1 MKKQKSIRAKKAITI
16 SRVSTEEQAKEERS
30 SLPAQ
35 VRDNRKYCEDKGLE
49 IIAEFSFDESASKD
63 KRRKFEK
70 AIKLIEDSEES
81 IALVVDRV
89 DRFQRSFRESIEFD
103 ELRKTGKIELHF
115 VRQGLTLHRNSSAY
129 ELMGWD
135 AHTMFARAYVLQLSE
150 NVKKGIKEKLAKGL
164 YPGYVPSGLKNVTV
178 DIGDNVFVKR
188 IEVDS
193 ERSHYIKR
201 IFQLY
206 ATGKYSLSQ
215 VAEIVNNSGFTIKKK
230 RVRNSSDKLEKT
242 NAHRATKT
250 DILTILKNPIYYG
263 EFLWRDPETG
273 ERRLYDSK
281 GSYPTLIEKSLFKQA
296 QIVINSNNSR
306 KGGYKKNTFKFRGLL
321 KCQFCGLT
329 MTPEEMS
336 RSYKNKNAKNIN
348 VVYYHCTNGKELVDP
363 GFYEKKFG
371 TDHSGV
377 RVAKKGKRKGE
388 TVVGCP
394 QRWWK
399 EKEIEDLILE
409 EFDMMH
415 YDPSVFEGLK
425 RLLRADYEERINMA
439 DSQIKGL
446 EAEYKKNG
454 KLIKSFTLKF
464 ATITD
469 KRLEADMLETYDQLK
484 VKQDELKDEIRIFEE
499 AKEIDTDDT
508 VDTLSLCCNLRE
520 HYLKLDLEE
529 KQELLILCFSKISL
543 MRGEYRLKKGKGRK
557 MNMDS
562 WSPILNEPFQTL
574 RSLKI
579 DELVAHEERRNSNL
593 TKIKDSKA
601 SPFP

>member
-1 MKKQKSIRAKKAITI
+1 MKTQKSIRARKAITI
-16 SRVSTEEQAKEERS
+16 NRVSTQEQAADHKS

-35 VRDNRKYCEDKGLE
+35 IRDNRQYCQDKKLE
-49 IIAEFSFDESASKD
+49 IIAEYSFDESAFKD
-63 KRRKFEK
+63 KRKKFGKVRKRVE
-70 AIKLIEDSEES
+70 ESEEC
-81 IALVVDRV
+81 IAIVADRV
-89 DRFQRSFRESIEFD
+89 DRFQRSFRESVEF
-103 ELRKTGKIELHF
+103 EKFRKTGEIELHF
-115 VRQGLTLHRNSSAY
+115 VGQGLILHRNSTAN
-129 ELMGWD
+129 ELITWHMH
-135 AHTMFARAYVLQLSE
+135 ALMAESYVLMLSD
-150 NVKKGIKEKLAKGL
+150 NVKKGIKEKLAKGQ
-164 YPGYVPSGLKNVTV
+164 YPGYVPTGLKNVTV
-178 DIGDNVFVKR
+178 DIGDNIFVKK
-188 IEVDS
+188 IELDS
-193 ERSHYIKR
+193 ERSHFIKK

-215 VAEIVNNSGFTIKKK
+215 VAEIVNNAGFTIKKK
-230 RVRNSSDKLEKT
+230 RVRNISDKLEKT

-329 MTPEEMS
+329 MTAEEMS
-336 RSYKNKNAKNIN
+336 RSYKNKSAKNVN
-348 VVYYHCTNGKELVDP
+348 TVYYHCSSGKALIDP
-363 GFYEKKFG
+363 GFYENKYG

-377 RVAKKGKRKGE
+377 RIAKKGKQKGE
-388 TVVGCP
+388 TIIGCP

-399 EKEIEDLILE
+399 EDEIEKIILE

-415 YDPSVFEGLK
+415 YDDSVFEGLK

-446 EAEYKKNG
+446 EAEYKKNE

-469 KRLEADMLETYDQLK
+469 KRLEQDMMETYDQLK
-484 VKQDELKDEIRIFEE
+484 AKQDELKEEIRIFEE
-499 AKEIDTDDT
+499 AFNA
-508 VDTLSLCCNLRE
+508 NL
-520 HYLKLDLEE
+520 
-529 KQELLILCFSKISL
+529 
-543 MRGEYRLKKGKGRK
+543 
-557 MNMDS
+557 N
-562 WSPILNEPFQTL
+562 
-574 RSLKI
+574 
-579 DELVAHEERRNSNL
+579 
-593 TKIKDSKA
+593 
-601 SPFP
+601 

>member
-1 MKKQKSIRAKKAITI
+1 MKKQKSIRAVKAITI

-30 SLPAQ
+30 SLPSQ

-70 AIKLIEDSEES
+70 AIKLIENSEEC

-89 DRFQRSFRESIEFD
+89 DRFQRSFKESVEF
-103 ELRKTGKIELHF
+103 EEFRKTGKIELHF
-115 VRQGLTLHRNSSAY
+115 VRQGLTLHRNSTAY

-150 NVKKGIKEKLAKGL
+150 NIRKGIKEKLAKGE
-164 YPGYVPSGLKNVTV
+164 YPGYVPTGLRNVTV
-178 DIGDNVFVKR
+178 DVGDNTFVNK

-193 ERSHYIKR
+193 ERSHFIKR

-215 VAEIVNNSGFTIKKK
+215 VAEIVNNSGFTTKKK
-230 RVRNSSDKLEKT
+230 RVRNSSEKLEKT
-242 NAHRATKT
+242 NARRANKT
-250 DILTILKNPIYYG
+250 DIFNILKNPFYYG

-281 GSYPTLIEKSLFKQA
+281 GSYPTLIDKSLFKQA
-296 QIVINSNNSR
+296 QNVLNSNNRR
-306 KGGYKKNTFKFRGLL
+306 KGGYKKKTFKFRGLL
-321 KCQFCGLT
+321 KCQFCGSTL
-329 MTPEEMS
+329 TPEEMS
-336 RSYKNKNAKNIN
+336 RSYKNKSAKNAST
-348 VVYYHCTNGKELVDP
+348 VYYHCTSSKALVDP
-363 GFYEKKFG
+363 SFYEKKYG

-377 RVAKKGKRKGE
+377 HVARSGKRKGE
-388 TVVGCP
+388 KIIGCP

-399 EKEIEDLILE
+399 EDEIEKIILG

-415 YDPSVFEGLK
+415 YDPSVFERLK
-425 RLLRADYEERINMA
+425 KLLRADYEERINMA

-446 EAEYKKNG
+446 EAEYKKNE

-464 ATITD
+464 ASITD
-469 KRLEADMLETYDQLK
+469 KRLEQDMMKTYDLLK
-484 VKQDELKDEIRIFEE
+484 AKRDELKEEMRIFEE
-499 AKEIDTDDT
+499 AKEIDTDET
-508 VDTLSLCCNLRE
+508 VDTLTLCCNLRE
-520 HYLKLDLEE
+520 HYLKLNLEE
-529 KQELLILCFSKISL
+529 KQELILLCFSRISL

-557 MNMDS
+557 MHMDS

-579 DELVAHEERRNSNL
+579 DELVAHEEKRNINL
-593 TKIKDSKA
+593 TKRKNLIRTLN
-601 SPFP
+601 

>member
-1 MKKQKSIRAKKAITI
+1 M
-16 SRVSTEEQAKEERS
+16 
-30 SLPAQ
+30 
-35 VRDNRKYCEDKGLE
+35 
-49 IIAEFSFDESASKD
+49 
-63 KRRKFEK
+63 
-70 AIKLIEDSEES
+70 IEDSEES

-89 DRFQRSFRESIEFD
+89 DRFQRSFKESVEF
-103 ELRKTGKIELHF
+103 EEFRKTGKIELHF
-115 VRQGLTLHRNSSAY
+115 VKQGLTLHRNSTAY

-150 NVKKGIKEKLAKGL
+150 NVKKGIKEKLAKGQ
-164 YPGYVPSGLKNVTV
+164 YPGYVPTGLKNVTV
-178 DIGDNVFVKR
+178 DIGDNIFVKK

-215 VAEIVNNSGFTIKKK
+215 VAEIVNNAGFTIKKK
-230 RVRNSSDKLEKT
+230 RVRNISDKLEKT

-281 GSYPTLIEKSLFKQA
+281 GTLPTLIEKTLFKQA
-296 QIVINSNNSR
+296 QIVLDSNNSR

-336 RSYKNKNAKNIN
+336 RSYKNKNAKNAST
-348 VVYYHCTNGKELVDP
+348 VYYHCSSGKALVDP

-371 TDHSGV
+371 KDHSGV

-388 TVVGCP
+388 TVIGCP

-399 EKEIEDLILE
+399 EEEIEEIVLE

-415 YDPSVFEGLK
+415 YDPSVFMRLK
-425 RLLRADYEERINMA
+425 KLLRSDYEERISLA
-439 DSQIKGL
+439 DAQIKGL
-446 EAEYKKNG
+446 EAEYKKNE

-464 ATITD
+464 ATVTD
-469 KRLEADMLETYDQLK
+469 KRLEKDMMETYDELK
-484 VKQDELKDEIRIFEE
+484 TKQDELK
-499 AKEIDTDDT
+499 
-508 VDTLSLCCNLRE
+508 
-520 HYLKLDLEE
+520 
-529 KQELLILCFSKISL
+529 
-543 MRGEYRLKKGKGRK
+543 
-557 MNMDS
+557 
-562 WSPILNEPFQTL
+562 
-574 RSLKI
+574 
-579 DELVAHEERRNSNL
+579 
-593 TKIKDSKA
+593 
-601 SPFP
+601 